1 MGMATK
7 QMQVSEDLY
16 ARVVSENRE
25 GETLA
30 ETLDRL
36 VGEYGLT
43 DFADD
48 VEELDLDFSVEET
61 ADGSVSATPPGHE

>member
-1 MGMATK
+1 MGTK
-7 QMQVSEDLY
+7 QMRVSEDLY
-16 ARVVSENRE
+16 ARVKSENRE

-36 VGEYGLT
+36 VGGYSLT

-48 VEELDLDFSVEET
+48 AAELDLDVSVEEAT
-61 ADGSVSATPPGHE
+61 DGSVGATPPGSE

>member
-1 MGMATK
+1 MGTK
-7 QMQVSEDLY
+7 QMRVSDDLY
-16 ARVVSENRE
+16 ARVKAANRD

-36 VGEYGLT
+36 VGGYSLT

-48 VEELDLDFSVEET
+48 ATALDLDASVEEAT
-61 ADGSVSATPPGHE
+61 DGSVEATPPGRE

>member
-1 MGMATK
+1 MR
-7 QMQVSEDLY
+7 VSDDLY
-16 ARVVSENRE
+16 ARVKSENRE

-36 VGEYGLT
+36 VGGYSLT

-48 VEELDLDFSVEET
+48 AKELDLDVSVEEET
-61 ADGSVSATPPGHE
+61 DGSVGATPPGQE

>member
-1 MGMATK
+1 MGTK
-7 QMQVSEDLY
+7 QMRVSEDLH
-16 ARVVSENRE
+16 ARVKSENWE

-36 VGEYGLT
+36 VGGYSLT

-48 VEELDLDFSVEET
+48 AAELDLDVSVEEAT
-61 ADGSVSATPPGHE
+61 DGSVEATPPESE

>member
-1 MGMATK
+1 MGTK
-7 QMQVSEDLY
+7 QMRVSEDLY
-16 ARVVSENRE
+16 ARVKSENRD

-36 VGEYGLT
+36 VGGYSLT

-48 VEELDLDFSVEET
+48 AEELDLDVSIEEAT
-61 ADGSVSATPPGHE
+61 DGSVGATPPGQK

>member
-1 MGMATK
+1 MATK
-7 QMQVSEDLY
+7 QMRVSDDLY
-16 ARVVSENRE
+16 ARVKAANRD

-36 VGEYGLT
+36 VGGYSLT

-48 VEELDLDFSVEET
+48 ATALDLDASVEEAT
-61 ADGSVSATPPGHE
+61 DGSVGATPPGRE

>member
-1 MGMATK
+1 MGTK
-7 QMQVSEDLY
+7 QMRVSDDLY
-16 ARVVSENRE
+16 ARVKAANRD

-36 VGEYGLT
+36 VGGYSLT

-48 VEELDLDFSVEET
+48 ATALDLDASVEEAT
-61 ADGSVSATPPGHE
+61 DGSVEATPTGRE

>member
-1 MGMATK
+1 MGTK
-7 QMQVSEDLY
+7 QMRVSDDLY
-16 ARVVSENRE
+16 ARVKAANRE

-36 VGEYGLT
+36 VGGYSLT

-48 VEELDLDFSVEET
+48 ATALDLDASVEEAT
-61 ADGSVSATPPGHE
+61 DGSVEATPPGRK

>member
-1 MGMATK
+1 MGTK
-7 QMQVSEDLY
+7 QIRVSEDLY
-16 ARVVSENRE
+16 ARVKSENRE

-36 VGEYGLT
+36 VGGYSLT

-48 VEELDLDFSVEET
+48 AAALDLGFSVEEET
-61 ADGSVSATPPGHE
+61 DGSVGATPPSHE

>member
-1 MGMATK
+1 MGTR
-7 QMQVSEDLY
+7 QMRVSDDLY
-16 ARVVSENRE
+16 ARVKAANRE

-36 VGEYGLT
+36 VGGYSLT

-48 VEELDLDFSVEET
+48 AAALDLDASVEAAT
-61 ADGSVSATPPGHE
+61 DGSVSATPPGQE

>member
-1 MGMATK
+1 MGTK
-7 QMQVSEDLY
+7 QMRVSDDLY
-16 ARVVSENRE
+16 ARVKAANRE

-36 VGEYGLT
+36 VGGYSLT

-48 VEELDLDFSVEET
+48 ATALDLDASVEEAT
-61 ADGSVSATPPGHE
+61 DGSVEATPPGRE

>member
-1 MGMATK
+1 MGTK
-7 QMQVSEDLY
+7 QMRVSEDLY
-16 ARVVSENRE
+16 ARVKSENRE

-36 VGEYGLT
+36 VGGYSLT

-48 VEELDLDFSVEET
+48 AAELDLDVSVEEAT
-61 ADGSVSATPPGHE
+61 DGSVSATPPGSE

>member
-1 MGMATK
+1 MGTK
-7 QMQVSEDLY
+7 QMRVSEDLY
-16 ARVVSENRE
+16 ARVKSANRE

-36 VGEYGLT
+36 VGGYSLT

-48 VEELDLDFSVEET
+48 AAELDLDASVEEAT
-61 ADGSVSATPPGHE
+61 DGSVGVTPPSLE

>member
-1 MGMATK
+1 MR
-7 QMQVSEDLY
+7 VSDDLY
-16 ARVVSENRE
+16 ARVKAANRD

-36 VGEYGLT
+36 VGGYSLT

-48 VEELDLDFSVEET
+48 ATALDLDASVEEAT
-61 ADGSVSATPPGHE
+61 DGSVEATPPGRE